1 MSLLD
6 DFEQRKPP
14 RLSSILTW
22 VVPLG
27 MLLLLW
33 IGGSILAN
41 IYVDWLWFDNLGYL
55 SVFTTILWTR
65 ISLFVVGALVFG
77 ALFSIN
83 VILAQR
89 YSPHGI
95 STEAALS
102 IPLEA
107 LTWAR
112 RLVFIGLILAGVLL
126 AIVFGAAA
134 SGYWETALRFT
145 NAATFDFTDPLF
157 NRDVSTYL
165 FDLPF
170 YRFMQGW
177 GLGIVIVNALF
188 AVGIYAINFALGG
201 FQFSVTPT
209 LRAHL
214 SVIGILFFLLLAFGY
229 WLSVQELLYS
239 SRGAAY
245 GAAYTDVTI
254 RLPALRLLIV
264 VSIAVAA
271 VLAANAF
278 MRWQTVP
285 LAAIGIWFLALTVG
299 TGLLPAA
306 VQRFQVQP
314 SEFALEQPYIQRTIE
329 MTREG
334 FALNRIE
341 QEQYAS
347 STDNLSRDIVAD
359 NPGTFE
365 NIRLWDHRPL
375 RDVYNQIQFFR
386 LQYSFLD
393 IDIDRYTI
401 DGDYRQVMVGTRELV
416 QTQLPTQAQT
426 WVNRKLQ
433 FTHGYGAAMSPVTE
447 FTQDGLPEFFLKDI
461 PPAPVKG
468 APHIDVPQVY
478 FGEATD
484 DWVIVQSNTPEFDH
498 PTDEDP
504 VYLSYEGQG
513 VSISGLISR
522 VLFAWR
528 FADLNILITGE
539 TTPDSQILY
548 FRQIQERVGHLAP
561 FLSLDADPYLVVA
574 DGKLYWIQDAYTTS
588 DRFPYS
594 EPTQAGFNYIRNSV
608 KAVIDAYDGSV
619 TLYIADETDG
629 IIQTYSSVFPD
640 LLKPMS
646 EMPESLRSHVRY
658 PEDFFSVQAD
668 KYLKFHMTEPQVFY
682 NQEDLWGFPRE
693 LFFGEVSQLMEPYY
707 LIMRLPEM
715 EQEEF
720 VLIMPFTPANKPNL
734 VGWLAA
740 RNDGEH
746 YGSLISYTFPKERQI
761 DGAQQVE
768 ARIDT
773 NPDISEQ
780 FTLWSQAGSA
790 VLRGN
795 LLVIPVGGSILYAE
809 PVYLQA
815 RDIQYPQLTRVVLV
829 QQGEEPVMLPSLDQ
843 SLNNLLAGRGGTTA
857 VRPSQNQESDSEGR
871 LIGTVLQRLQGELL
885 RLRDSAVVLTEQIE
899 DLAATLD
906 ELIQGEPEETPTPVA
921 QV

>member
-1 MSLLD
+1 MTFLD
-6 DFEQRKPP
+6 EFERREPP

-22 VVPLG
+22 AIPLG
-27 MLLLLW
+27 LLLLIW
-33 IGGSILAN
+33 IGGSIIAN

-55 SVFTTILWTR
+55 SVFTTILSTR
-65 ISLFVVGALVFG
+65 IVLFLLGAGVF
-77 ALFSIN
+77 AAIFAIN

-95 STEAALS
+95 SPEAALN

-112 RLVFIGLILAGVLL
+112 RLVVIGLIIAGVLL
-126 AIVFGAAA
+126 SIIFGAAA

-145 NAATFDFTDPLF
+145 NAEMFNLTDPLY
-157 NRDVSTYL
+157 NRDVSSYL

-170 YRFMQGW
+170 YRFLQGW
-177 GLGIVIVNALF
+177 GLGAVIVNVLF

-201 FQFSVTPT
+201 FQFSMTPT

-214 SVIGILFFLLLAFGY
+214 SALGIVFFVLLAIGY
-229 WLSVQELLYS
+229 WLSLQELLYS

-245 GAAYTDVTI
+245 GAAYTDIAI
-254 RLPALRLLIV
+254 RQPALNVLIV
-264 VSIAVAA
+264 ISILVAIL
-271 VLAANAF
+271 LAANAF
-278 MRWQTVP
+278 LRWQSLP
-285 LAAIGIWFLALTVG
+285 LIGIGIWFLTLTVG

-314 SEFALEQPYIQRTIE
+314 SEFALERPYIQRTIQ

-341 QEQYAS
+341 QQQYDS
-347 STDNLSRDIVAD
+347 STQNISRNVVDE

-393 IDIDRYTI
+393 IDIDRYSI

-416 QTQLPTQAQT
+416 QSQLPVQAQT

-433 FTHGYGAAMSPVTE
+433 FTHGYGVAMSPVTE
-447 FTQDGLPEFFLKDI
+447 FKQDGLPEFFLKDI
-461 PPAPVKG
+461 PPEPVVG
-468 APHIDVPQVY
+468 APPVDVPQVY

-484 DWVIVQSNTPEFDH
+484 DWVIVRSNTDEFDH
-498 PTDEDP
+498 PTDADP
-504 VYLSYEGQG
+504 VYRSYEGDG
-513 VSISGLISR
+513 VSISGLLSR

-539 TTPDSQILY
+539 ITSESQILY
-548 FRQIQERVGHLAP
+548 FRQIQERLSHLAP
-561 FLSLDADPYLVVA
+561 FLELDSDPYIVVA
-574 DGKLYWIQDAYTTS
+574 DGKLYWIQDAYTIS

-594 EPTQAGFNYIRNSV
+594 EPTQVGFNYIRNSV

-619 TLYIADETDG
+619 DLYIADESDG
-629 IIQTYSSVFPD
+629 IIRTYASVFPD
-640 LLKPMS
+640 LFKPMD
-646 EMPESLRSHVRY
+646 EMPEALRSHLRY

-682 NQEDLWGFPRE
+682 NQEDLWSFPRE
-693 LFFGEVSQLMEPYY
+693 LFFGETSQPMEPYY
-707 LIMRLPEM
+707 LIMRLPEAA
-715 EQEEF
+715 QEEF
-720 VLIMPFTPANKPNL
+720 VLILPFTPSGKPNL

-795 LLVIPVGGSILYAE
+795 LLVIPVGGHILYAE

-815 RDIQYPQLTRVVLV
+815 RDIDYPQLTRVVLV
-829 QQGEEPVMLPSLDQ
+829 QQGEEPAMLPSLEQ
-843 SLNNLLAGRGGTTA
+843 SLINLLAGRGGTTP
-857 VRPSQNQESDSEGR
+857 VRDTSGGVTGPGDTGQPEDIFE
-871 LIGTVLQRLQGELL
+871 
-885 RLRDSAVVLTEQIE
+885 RLRAELERLRQSAEDLTQQIE
-899 DLAATLD
+899 DLSGTIDEVLAEDEESAT
-906 ELIQGEPEETPTPVA
+906 T
-921 QV
+921 